1 MQAFLHLAMRAVLML
16 LTHSPNNSL
25 AATHQETS
33 SDTRMSFCFLRGTVS
48 GSSPGG
54 LRKVQV
60 ISKGNTNPLRYL
72 NSTGLKIMNLKKKV
86 MLYARIHGHIPLL
99 LFCCL
104 KIKQQKLRQPSH
116 TTGVMNI
123 DSRSEWFVSSLQLEC
138 YSSGLFR
145 KYQ

>member
-16 LTHSPNNSL
+16 LTHSRNNSL
-25 AATHQETS
+25 AATNQETS

-72 NSTGLKIMNLKKKV
+72 NSTGLKIMNFKKSDALCENSWSYSLV
-86 MLYARIHGHIPLL
+86 VIL
-99 LFCCL
+99 LF
-104 KIKQQKLRQPSH
+104 KNQIAE
-116 TTGVMNI
+116 I
-123 DSRSEWFVSSLQLEC
+123 
-138 YSSGLFR
+138 
-145 KYQ
+145 